1 MMIKLLVPDTLDYMV
16 AGYIV
21 VGVMIFGYILSLVL
35 RWRKAKLEYQS
46 YQADQK

>member
-21 VGVMIFGYILSLVL
+21 VGVMVFGYVLSLIL